1 VSVGAV
7 GVVAFLEQPVDA
19 EGTILH
25 PFEMSELASISLAT
39 IAVEEEVA
47 VLCILILHFGN
58 LHSKIKRG

>member
-7 GVVAFLEQPVDA
+7 WVVAFLEQPVDA

-25 PFEMSELASISLAT
+25 PFEVSELASISLAT

-47 VLCILILHFGN
+47 VFCILVLHFGN